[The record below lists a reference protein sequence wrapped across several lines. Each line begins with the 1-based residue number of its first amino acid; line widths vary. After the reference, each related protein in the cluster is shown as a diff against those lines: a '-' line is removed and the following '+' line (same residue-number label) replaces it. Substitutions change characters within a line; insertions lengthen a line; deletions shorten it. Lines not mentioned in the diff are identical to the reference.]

1 MHIRQFFFR
10 FRLTAGLRAFC
21 MYTQSDQLENN
32 TRKLFYFFSSV
43 TFKFFVFFANFLAL
57 ASIWMENSIYRIFHT
72 TRIINSMNGR
82 TVALLTTRDKFM
94 EMTKSFRRQPDI
106 SRNSDGNCD
115 KTRWLLKL
123 KESGSRLEVKHS
135 RKVNLSAIY
144 FTCHF
149 NARSSMPQLHKLGL
163 MRGKKMPQKLKVIS
177 GMKTF
182 QHWPSD
188 DYFGLGMTINAL
200 RSFTRSQLS
209 SLELRKHVGGR
220 ENPIWQFHMSA

>member
-1 MHIRQFFFR
+1 MFLSFSTHWRAADFLHVHSGRSIRKQ
-10 FRLTAGLRAFC
+10 
-21 MYTQSDQLENN
+21 YT
-32 TRKLFYFFSSV
+32 KLFFYFFSSV
-43 TFKFFVFFANFLAL
+43 TFTFFVFFFANFLAL
-57 ASIWMENSIYRIFHT
+57 ASIWMGNLSIYRIFHT
-72 TRIINSMNGR
+72 TRIINSTSGR

-149 NARSSMPQLHKLGL
+149 SARSSMPQLHKLGL
-163 MRGKKMPQKLKVIS
+163 MRGKKCRRNWKSFREWKHFNIDRVTIILDWA
-177 GMKTF
+177 
-182 QHWPSD
+182 WP
-188 DYFGLGMTINAL
+188 
-200 RSFTRSQLS
+200 
-209 SLELRKHVGGR
+209 
-220 ENPIWQFHMSA
+220 